1 MNDRE
6 NKSEGEG
13 EWGTDG
19 EPHAGIENAAESAT
33 SVKRDKQNKTK
44 NGAMKNI

>member
-1 MNDRE
+1 MTEKTKVKEMGD
-6 NKSEGEG
+6 
-13 EWGTDG
+13 WGTGG

-33 SVKRDKQNKTK
+33 SGKRDKQNKTK